1 MKVSGPSGPSAA
13 GSARPTGSPAAAGG
27 FEPIISPAASGAAGV
42 SRAAGVSAISSLDAL
57 IALQEVGGPLERRR
71 RATGRASRILD
82 ALDELKIE
90 LLAGGLTPALVEALA
105 RAVRDQRALT
115 DDPRLEGVLD
125 EIETRAAVELAK
137 LEGATF
143 TEHRVAT

>member
-1 MKVSGPSGPSAA
+1 MKVNGPSGPSAT
-13 GSARPTGSPAAAGG
+13 GSARPAGSQAAAGG
-27 FEPIISPAASGAAGV
+27 FAPIMTPSAAGAAGV
-42 SRAAGVSAISSLDAL
+42 GGASGVSHVSSLDAL

-71 RATGRASRILD
+71 RATGRAGRILD
-82 ALDELKIE
+82 ALDTLKLE
-90 LLAGGLTPALVEALA
+90 LLAGGLTAAVIEALT

-137 LEGATF
+137 LEGAA
-143 TEHRVAT
+143 VAT

>member
-1 MKVSGPSGPSAA
+1 MKVSGPAGPSAA
-13 GSARPTGSPAAAGG
+13 GNARPNRSPTAAGG
-27 FEPIISPAASGAAGV
+27 FEPIMTPAASGAAGV
-42 SRAAGVSAISSLDAL
+42 SGAGGVSAVGSLDAL

-71 RATGRASRILD
+71 RAAGRASLILD
-82 ALDELKIE
+82 ALDELKLE
-90 LLAGGLTPALVEALA
+90 LLAGGLTATVVEALA

-137 LEGATF
+137 LEGAKL

>member
-1 MKVSGPSGPSAA
+1 MKVSGPTGPSAA
-13 GSARPTGSPAAAGG
+13 GSARPARSGAAAGG
-27 FEPIISPAASGAAGV
+27 FEPIMSPPASGAAGV
-42 SRAAGVSAISSLDAL
+42 ASAGAVSHVSSVDAL

-82 ALDELKIE
+82 ALDELKLE
-90 LLAGGLTPALVEALA
+90 LLAGGLTPMVIEALS

-125 EIETRAAVELAK
+125 EVETRAAVELAK
-137 LEGATF
+137 LEVAALAT
-143 TEHRVAT
+143 

>member
-1 MKVSGPSGPSAA
+1 MKVSGPAAPSAA
-13 GSARPTGSPAAAGG
+13 AGARPARSPGAAGG
-27 FEPIISPAASGAAGV
+27 FQPIMAPTASGATGV
-42 SRAAGVSAISSLDAL
+42 SGAGGVSQISSLDAL

-82 ALDELKIE
+82 ALDELKVE
-90 LLAGGLTPALVEALA
+90 LLAGGLTPTVVEALA

-115 DDPRLEGVLD
+115 DDPRLEVVLD

-143 TEHRVAT
+143 AT

>member
-1 MKVSGPSGPSAA
+1 MKVSGPAGPSAA
-13 GSARPTGSPAAAGG
+13 GSARPTRSAGAAGG
-27 FEPIISPAASGAAGV
+27 FEPIISPSAAGAANV
-42 SRAAGVSAISSLDAL
+42 SAAGAVSQISSLDAL

-71 RATGRASRILD
+71 RAAGRASRILG
-82 ALDELKIE
+82 ALEDLKLE
-90 LLAGGLTPALVEALA
+90 LLAGGLTPTVVEALT

-137 LEGATF
+137 LEVASLAT
-143 TEHRVAT
+143 